1 MKKAVIYTKS
11 VCPYC
16 AMAKKLLSDNGI
28 AYSEVLIQ
36 TEEQMKDMQDKT
48 NGAKTVPQIFIDDE
62 YIGNYDSLRAAINN
76 GTIT

>member
-1 MKKAVIYTKS
+1 
-11 VCPYC
+11 
-16 AMAKKLLSDNGI
+16 MAKKLLSDNGI